1 MHAAMSWRKH
11 DLSKIIEQIPVGVA
25 ITLPDGTLEYANSHF
40 CRLIEGRS
48 DDIIGAPLARWLL
61 VADAP
66 PAGVVREAPHTG
78 ISSCG
83 EARIRAG
90 SGELRDILQTTY
102 PLHDDAGT
110 LTHFIYL
117 LQDVSAQKQI
127 ENLSALAFYDSLTGL
142 PNRNLFNDRLSRL
155 IVGAERRCG
164 AFSLLYIDIDH
175 FKQINDT
182 LGHEAGDELLRQ
194 IAARLAQSLRAS
206 DIAARWGGDEFVAIL
221 DGVASPQA
229 AARIAHMLLT
239 TCSEPYQLR
248 DGAQCITLS
257 IGVSLYPRDGQDVTT
272 LLEHADRAMYKVKAC
287 GRNGYH
293 VLEQPQPSYLGTV

>member
-1 MHAAMSWRKH
+1 MHAIMSWRKH

-40 CRLIEGRS
+40 CKLNEGRG
-48 DDIIGAPLARWLL
+48 D
-61 VADAP
+61 
-66 PAGVVREAPHTG
+66 
-78 ISSCG
+78 
-83 EARIRAG
+83 
-90 SGELRDILQTTY
+90 DILQTTY

-117 LQDVSAQKQI
+117 LQDVSAQKRI
-127 ENLSALAFYDSLTGL
+127 ESLTALAFYDSLTGL

-175 FKQINDT
+175 FKRINDT

-206 DIAARWGGDEFVAIL
+206 DIAARWGGDEFVVIL
-221 DGVASPQA
+221 DGVANPQA

-248 DGAQCITLS
+248 DGAQRITLS
-257 IGVSLYPRDGQDVTT
+257 IGVSLYPRDGQGATA
-272 LLEHADRAMYKVKAC
+272 LLEHADRAMYKAKKR
-287 GRNGYH
+287 GRNGYY
-293 VLEQPQPSYLGTV
+293 VLEQPLCSYLGTA